1 MASITQAQL
10 SADMNHALEDFGV
23 TLTVVLPSGYTGTTF
38 SATRA
43 SITQGFILETNGR
56 DVQIDSAF
64 YLNLVSLSP
73 VPEKGWIVAAQACA
87 LDMFI
92 PRLVRRKQFF
102 KSYEFGAG
110 CTKQVL
116 LVWRRLPFDH

>member
-10 SADMNHALEDFGV
+10 SADMDHALEDFGV

-38 SATRA
+38 SATRT

-73 VPEKGWIVAAQACA
+73 VPEKGWIVNDGTRDLKIAMTDKDPSRSSLKIDC
-87 LDMFI
+87 
-92 PRLVRRKQFF
+92 VRRH
-102 KSYEFGAG
+102 SN
-110 CTKQVL
+110 
-116 LVWRRLPFDH
+116 